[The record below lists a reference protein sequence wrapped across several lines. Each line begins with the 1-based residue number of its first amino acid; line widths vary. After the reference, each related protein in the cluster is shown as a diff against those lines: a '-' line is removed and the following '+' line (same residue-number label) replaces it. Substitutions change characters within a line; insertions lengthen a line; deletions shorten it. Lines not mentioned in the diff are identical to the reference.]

1 MDRLILWILVGVQVG
16 AIASV
21 LAPGWGVVRA
31 AALAI
36 VAGG

>member
-1 MDRLILWILVGVQVG
+1 MDRLLLWVLVGMQVG

-36 VAGG
+36 VVGG